1 MPIDRSLLIEGGPVG
16 VLLIHGLGGTPIEMR
31 NVAQSLAADGMTV
44 LACQLAGHGGTEED
58 LAGSTYEDW
67 YASAEAALALLES
80 RCTTVLVGGLSMGA
94 LLAGLLAAR
103 NQDRVAGLIM
113 LAPTLRYDGW
123 SIPRYSFLLPLL
135 MKTPFGRRYRFIEAE
150 PYGLKDERM
159 RAVVARAMRQGSPDA
174 GLLGTP
180 SQALRQL
187 WRLVAALKPRLRDI
201 RQRTLLVHAREDDV
215 ASLGNCLYL
224 QRHLGGMV
232 DALILDDSYHLVTL
246 DRQRTEVT
254 DRVVAF
260 TNAVSQAHQRP
271 APVAAMGARPVRAVA
286 RRGAVAEM
294 THGEM
299 PHVA

>member
-58 LAGSTYEDW
+58 LAAASHEDW

-94 LLAGLLAAR
+94 LLAALLAAR
-103 NQDRVAGLIM
+103 NPKRVAGLIM

-123 SIPRYSFLLPLL
+123 SIPWYSFLLPLL
-135 MKTPFGRRYRFIEAE
+135 IKTPIGRRYRFIEAE

-159 RAVVARAMRQGSPDA
+159 RAIVARAMRQGSPEA

-180 SQALRQL
+180 SQALREL
-187 WRLVAALKPRLRDI
+187 WRLVAALKPRLPDI

-215 ASLGNCLYL
+215 ASLSNSLYL

-232 DALILDDSYHLVTL
+232 DALILDVSYHLVTL

-260 TNAVSQAHQRP
+260 THAVSRAAQQP
-271 APVAAMGARPVRAVA
+271 APVAMGARAARTAT

-294 THGEM
+294 TRGEM

>member
-16 VLLIHGLGGTPIEMR
+16 ILLIHGLGGTPIEMR
-31 NVAQSLAADGMTV
+31 NVAQSLAAAGHTV
-44 LACQLAGHGGTEED
+44 LACQLAGHGGTEDE
-58 LAGSTYEDW
+58 LAAATYEDW
-67 YASAEAALALLES
+67 YASAESALAVLES
-80 RCTTVLVGGLSMGA
+80 CCTTVLVGGLSMGA
-94 LLAGLLAAR
+94 LLAAMLAAR
-103 NQDRVAGLIM
+103 TGDRVAGVVM

-123 SIPRYSFLLPLL
+123 SIPWYSFLLPLL
-135 MKTPFGRRYRFIEAE
+135 IKTPIGRRYRFIEAE

-159 RAVVARAMRQGSPDA
+159 RAIVARAMRQGAPEA

-180 SQALRQL
+180 SQALREL
-187 WRLVAALKPRLRDI
+187 WRLVAALKPRLPDI

-215 ASLGNCLYL
+215 ASLSNSLYL
-224 QRHLGGMV
+224 QRHLGGLV

-260 TNAVSQAHQRP
+260 TRAVSDAARP
-271 APVAAMGARPVRAVA
+271 PVPLASVGARPARAQT
-286 RRGAVAEM
+286 RRIAVAEV
-294 THGEM
+294 